1 MNNKLQGEIKRY
13 KRKIRQKISL
23 LEGGCGD
30 VCETLFEQIDD
41 FVAEHPEA
49 GGAMLREHFGS
60 PEMIVSSIVSPESMV
75 DLARRLRRRRVGWIA
90 LTVVLA
96 IFLVFAGVILN
107 DMFGNRDNYHE
118 FSNYVQSQK
127 GD

>member
-90 LTVVLA
+90 LTIALSIVVGLGA
-96 IFLVFAGVILN
+96 TLL
-107 DMFGNRDNYHE
+107 YHIHKDGFNTYNFE
-118 FSNYVQSQK
+118 NFSYK
-127 GD
+127 EE